1 MVVAKV
7 HGKSDD
13 TAHDAACEM
22 MVFFKAQGM
31 ALGMANGTTYAPA
44 RGKAYAMVDAMV
56 QGMAQGTARTMEEGT
71 AQADVLRIAQV
82 KAQGM
87 ALDTAVDHLGII
99 QQLFKLNGRGLL

>member
-56 QGMAQGTARTMEEGT
+56 
-71 AQADVLRIAQV
+71 
-82 KAQGM
+82 
-87 ALDTAVDHLGII
+87 
-99 QQLFKLNGRGLL
+99 